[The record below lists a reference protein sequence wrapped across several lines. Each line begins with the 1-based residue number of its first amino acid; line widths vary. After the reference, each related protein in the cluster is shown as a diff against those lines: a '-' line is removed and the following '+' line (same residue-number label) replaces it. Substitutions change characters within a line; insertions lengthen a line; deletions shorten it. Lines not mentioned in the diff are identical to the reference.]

1 MKDALTTYFG
11 GKSMKK
17 MIGFISVLAL
27 ILTFAFFT
35 EQTKTTTSTKKE
47 LPIVGVLQL
56 TSHPALDKIYEGIID
71 ALNEEGFIDGKT
83 MVLDFQNA
91 QGDQSNLNS
100 MSARFVSRNAAI
112 MVGIAT
118 PAAQALAN
126 SSQEIPII
134 LGAVSNPEEAGLVA
148 SNEKPGGN
156 ITGVSDLTPIKEQFE
171 LIKELLPGAKKIGIL
186 YSSSEDN
193 SIVQAEQ
200 AAEIAA
206 AMGYETTTLTVS
218 STNDVSQVSSSLAS
232 QVDAIWVP
240 TDNTIASA
248 MNTVIAATDTKHIPV
263 FPAVDTMVEE
273 GGLATI
279 GLNQYELGK
288 LTGKM
293 IASVLKGESDPATTP
308 VQYLEQGEI
317 ILNEEKAKELGI
329 SIPQTLLDQMA
340 NH

>member
-1 MKDALTTYFG
+1 
-11 GKSMKK
+11 MKK

-35 EQTKTTTSTKKE
+35 NQTKTNTATKKD

-56 TSHPALDKIYEGIID
+56 TSHPALDLIYEGIID
-71 ALNEEGFIDGKT
+71 ALNEEGFIDGET
-83 MVLDFQNA
+83 MTLDFQNA

-100 MSARFVSRNAAI
+100 MSARFVSRNTAV

-148 SNEKPGGN
+148 NNEKPGGN

-171 LIKELLPGAKKIGIL
+171 LIKELLPEAKKIGIL

-193 SIVQAEQ
+193 SIVQAKQ
-200 AAEIAA
+200 AAEIAT

-240 TDNTIASA
+240 TDNTVASA
-248 MNTVIAATDTKHIPV
+248 MNTLIAATDANHIPV

-288 LTGKM
+288 LTGQM
-293 IASVLKGESDPATTP
+293 TAAVLKCESDPATTP

-340 NH
+340 NQ